1 MTQKTN
7 SKLILHKIHFIKI
20 NPIENSV
27 YQKSNPLM
35 FLKNHKKYTDELK
48 TSFLLKSVKIKID
61 NN

>member
-35 FLKNHKKYTDELK
+35 FLKNHKKYNRRIENLF
-48 TSFLLKSVKIKID
+48 SFEVSQ
-61 NN
+61 N